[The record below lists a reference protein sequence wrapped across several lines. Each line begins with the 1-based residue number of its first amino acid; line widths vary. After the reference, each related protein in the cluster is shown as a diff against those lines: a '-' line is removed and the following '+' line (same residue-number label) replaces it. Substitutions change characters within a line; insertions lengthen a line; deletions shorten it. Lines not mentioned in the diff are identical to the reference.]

1 MIRGVPHLSQIPAF
15 LGGFVKM
22 WYTVSSFGHTRRPVF
37 RLISSSGS
45 RNKFTAASSFVNF
58 ESASACASVRGN
70 PSRMNPFFA
79 SGSLSR
85 RSVIAITRSS
95 GTSPPA
101 SMYAF
106 AFFPSSDRAVPLC
119 RKMSPVE
126 TWGTPRYAAS
136 FVAWVPLPAPGGPRR
151 TSRMRMAE
159 NGMRGQKD
167 FGLTDST
174 RGLRPRSFRR
184 STAALGRHLG
194 LAQLVVDRRRQLP
207 ESGEPLIDVGDPVE
221 TLQRPF
227 EFAAIREIPRL
238 PEQRLGRQSEPR
250 EPRCGALDQT
260 RAAFLVLRRSRLL
273 GFRRLSPGRPH
284 GRFVLELLEHRRQ
297 EVPHVVFARG
307 RRRCRRGGG
316 LRHLGR
322 SCRLFGQLLHERLQ
336 LPERPGGGARC
347 QDALVSPFAQ
357 RAKVRLGE
365 RLRRLGARPKQLQ
378 VVEQD
383 HCEQRPE
390 DDEPTE
396 VDRIEGP
403 RGCTGGE

>member
-1 MIRGVPHLSQIPAF
+1 
-15 LGGFVKM
+15 
-22 WYTVSSFGHTRRPVF
+22 
-37 RLISSSGS
+37 
-45 RNKFTAASSFVNF
+45 
-58 ESASACASVRGN
+58 
-70 PSRMNPFFA
+70 MNPFFA

-101 SMYAF
+101 SMYPF
-106 AFFPSSDRAVPLC
+106 AFFPSSDRAVTLC

-194 LAQLVVDRRRQLP
+194 LAQLVVNRRGKFP
-207 ESGEPLIDVGDPVE
+207 ESGEPLVDVGDPVE
-221 TLQRPF
+221 TLQRLL
-227 EFAAIREIPRL
+227 EFAAIGEILRL
-238 PEQRLGRQSEPR
+238 FEQRLGRRSEPR

-260 RAAFLVLRRSRLL
+260 RAAFLVLRRGRLL

-284 GRFVLELLEHRRQ
+284 SGLVLELLEHRRQ
-297 EVPHVVFARG
+297 KVPHVVFARG

-322 SCRLFGQLLHERLQ
+322 GRRPFGQLLHERLQ
-336 LPERPGGGARC
+336 LPERPGDGAR
-347 QDALVSPFAQ
+347 
-357 RAKVRLGE
+357 
-365 RLRRLGARPKQLQ
+365 
-378 VVEQD
+378 
-383 HCEQRPE
+383 
-390 DDEPTE
+390 
-396 VDRIEGP
+396 
-403 RGCTGGE
+403 